1 MVIKTGGGIVSSNR
15 DNLEVLQVVTTSA
28 AGQGSWPDLLQDPT
42 SHEISQATSAID
54 CVLFVLSL
62 TFSSVVSDRPPSSRS
77 PNRACSR
84 LKLHYFVHT
93 PRAPKSPTFLPSFF
107 QTTFFSGFAK
117 KVLMQFISIAW
128 PTTSIGVEQ
137 DS

>member
-1 MVIKTGGGIVSSNR
+1 VIKTGGGIVSSNR

-84 LKLHYFVHT
+84 VKLQYFLCT
-93 PRAPKSPTFLPSFF
+93 YTSRSQEPTSLFPDHLL
-107 QTTFFSGFAK
+107 QQLCK
-117 KVLMQFISIAW
+117 KVLIQLISTAW
-128 PTTSIGVEQ
+128 PTTSVGVEQ